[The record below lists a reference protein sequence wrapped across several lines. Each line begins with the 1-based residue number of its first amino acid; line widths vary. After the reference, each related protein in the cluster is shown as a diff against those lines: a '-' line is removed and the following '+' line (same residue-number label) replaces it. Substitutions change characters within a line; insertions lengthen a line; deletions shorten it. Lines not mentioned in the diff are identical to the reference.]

1 MRSTT
6 IDLNLKRKETRFNN
20 TVSEL
25 LSLFHASATGK
36 SNKSFRFAKVDSH
49 FADFLPYLKDG
60 AIKLY
65 LYYAVVANND
75 TGESWYSI
83 DTISKKLGATERS
96 IGNWNNQL
104 EELGLIFRTSTGK
117 KSKATFV
124 LPLTGFALKMN
135 MPQIGQVFDELS
147 LSSVNQYTKV
157 FGKVQSVTKLYVK
170 GETANT
176 INEVLCIHLQKLT
189 TVDSVEINRVNTFI
203 YNISTTTNE
212 DAVKK
217 LWAVESEEKVAIVN
231 GEKEIT
237 LGKRTPTPLECFFIN
252 DPCKIDDATVYE
264 IMSQLVDD
272 VDISDL
278 EQITI

>member
-36 SNKSFRFAKVDSH
+36 SNKSFTFAKVDSH

-104 EELGLIFRTSTGK
+104 EDLGLIFRTSTGK

-135 MPQIGQVFDELS
+135 MPQIEQVFDELS

-217 LWAVESEEKVAIVN
+217 LWTFESEEKVAIVN

-237 LGKRTPTPLECFFIN
+237 LGKRTPTSLECFFIN
-252 DPCKIDDATVYE
+252 DSCKIDDATVYE

>member
-36 SNKSFRFAKVDSH
+36 SNKSFRFAKVYSH

-104 EELGLIFRTSTGK
+104 EDLGLIFRTSTGK

-135 MPQIGQVFDELS
+135 MPQIEQVFDELS

-217 LWAVESEEKVAIVN
+217 LWTFESEEKVAIVN

-237 LGKRTPTPLECFFIN
+237 LGKRTPTSLECFFIN
-252 DPCKIDDATVYE
+252 DSCKIDDATVYE

>member
-1 MRSTT
+1 
-6 IDLNLKRKETRFNN
+6 
-20 TVSEL
+20 
-25 LSLFHASATGK
+25 
-36 SNKSFRFAKVDSH
+36 
-49 FADFLPYLKDG
+49 
-60 AIKLY
+60 
-65 LYYAVVANND
+65 
-75 TGESWYSI
+75 
-83 DTISKKLGATERS
+83 
-96 IGNWNNQL
+96 
-104 EELGLIFRTSTGK
+104 
-117 KSKATFV
+117 
-124 LPLTGFALKMN
+124 MN
-135 MPQIGQVFDELS
+135 MPQIEQVFDELS

-217 LWAVESEEKVAIVN
+217 LWTFESEEKVAIVN

-237 LGKRTPTPLECFFIN
+237 LGKRTPTSLECFFIN
-252 DPCKIDDATVYE
+252 DSCKIDDATVYE